1 MKKAF
6 SIVLCIAMLLA
17 LLPTFATAA
26 EIVDSGTCGT
36 NLTWTLDSDGTLTIS
51 GTGKMLRYYS
61 FSSSGNYYT
70 TAPWGSSAGK
80 VQRVKTVVIEPGVT
94 SIGEYAFYYCTSL
107 TSVTIPDSVT
117 SIGEYAFYGCSSL
130 SSVTIPDGV
139 TSIWEKAF
147 YGCSSLTS
155 VTIPD
160 SVTSIGGSAF
170 FGNTLILCNKNS
182 YAATYAENN
191 DVAYALLDGTA
202 EENTFSGSVGRLN
215 WTIDRLTR
223 TLTIECVGVMPTF
236 ASAADVPWKALY
248 RYVYS
253 AVILDGTTTV
263 SDYAFYG
270 CSILT
275 SVTIPDGVTR
285 IGMSAFYNCTS
296 LTSIEIPDSV
306 TSIGDSAFFGSKS
319 LTSVTIPDSVTSIE
333 QSMFNGC
340 TSLTSVTIPDGVT
353 SIGNAAFRKCESLTS
368 ITIPDSVTSIRTN
381 AFRYCTSLIA
391 ITIPNGVTYID
402 ENAFNG
408 CTGLTSVTIGN
419 GVTRIWSQAFSD
431 CTSLTSIELPVN
443 VESVSPSAFADCT
456 ALESVYFYNPN
467 CSISSGATPANATI
481 YGYAGSTAQTY
492 ADNNGLRFMEIDGT
506 HEHHFTA
513 TKTVPA
519 TCTEDGY
526 RTLAC
531 PCGERKT
538 EVLPAAGHTPVEVP
552 AQAATCIENGW
563 EAWSYC
569 AVCGT
574 TLTEKVELPKTDHSP
589 VVSGAVAATCGKPG
603 FTGVTYCALCNEVLD
618 AGEEIPATGEHT
630 PAEATET
637 VVTEATC
644 GRPGG
649 KLVTVKCAVC
659 GETLSEET
667 VAIPATGEHTPAEA
681 TETVVREAACTAAG
695 EKRVTVKC
703 AVCGETISEETAAIP
718 ATGHEYSMT
727 VTAPTCTASGYTTYT
742 CAHGDSQFIRDLV
755 DPLGHADPNA
765 DGKCDR
771 CGATL
776 TPGGN
781 SGDSGSSGDSGNSGN
796 SGGSGRQSFF
806 NSLWAFILNLL
817 NMLKNLFGR

>member
-107 TSVTIPDSVT
+107 TSVTIPD
-117 SIGEYAFYGCSSL
+117 
-130 SSVTIPDGV
+130 GV
-139 TSIWEKAF
+139 TSIWEQAF

-776 TPGGN
+776 TPCGN